1 MQRGSSGSCE
11 DEKMNGSILVKIQDG
26 RVEAF
31 LNCDTHEVQKA
42 FAPVLCEIRRVVEEG
57 LELVKTDELIASV
70 ND

>member
-1 MQRGSSGSCE
+1 
-11 DEKMNGSILVKIQDG
+11 MNGSILVKIQDG

-42 FAPVLCEIRRVVEEG
+42 FAPVLCEIRCLVEERLESVGVEG
-57 LELVKTDELIASV
+57 LLACV